1 MLFRSYSRCGKRKGA
16 LYDIR
21 HQTLLYHLPHHTI
34 VRMADD
40 IFIYSLNTPHF
51 MKRIYMMTGCMSV
64 FVVAGM
70 EQEIT
75 EENFF
80 DAKV

>member
-1 MLFRSYSRCGKRKGA
+1 
-16 LYDIR
+16 
-21 HQTLLYHLPHHTI
+21 
-34 VRMADD
+34 
-40 IFIYSLNTPHF
+40 

-80 DAKV
+80 DAKS